1 MAGLVRRHC
10 CINLYTL
17 RLILPGPVVFLG
29 LFICGAHLQITS
41 LRVNTGTSAAA
52 SRLTWELTPPPPTPP
67 PLPPGGQILRVYVSL
82 SKVRVSNRAAGK
94 GCFFL
99 FWFKQPV
106 TFAGQ
111 PTAASLTYGTAIS
124 VDHVLVCICS
134 SNTDFPS
141 ELS

>member
-17 RLILPGPVVFLG
+17 RLILAGPVVCLG

-41 LRVNTGTSAAA
+41 LRVNTGTSATA
-52 SRLTWELTPPPPTPP
+52 SRLTWELTPPP

-94 GCFFL
+94 AFFFL
-99 FWFKQPV
+99 FCLKQPV

>member
-17 RLILPGPVVFLG
+17 RLILPGPVVCLG

-52 SRLTWELTPPPPTPP
+52 SRLTWELTPPPASPP
-67 PLPPGGQILRVYVSL
+67 PPEVKSCVCMCHCPKCVCRTGQRG
-82 SKVRVSNRAAGK
+82 KVF
-94 GCFFL
+94 FFL
-99 FWFKQPV
+99 FCFKQPV

-141 ELS
+141 GLS

>member
-17 RLILPGPVVFLG
+17 RLILPGPVVCLG

-52 SRLTWELTPPPPTPP
+52 SRLTWELDPPASPSPRRSNPACVCVIGQSACVQ
-67 PLPPGGQILRVYVSL
+67 PGSGERF
-82 SKVRVSNRAAGK
+82 
-94 GCFFL
+94 FFL

>member
-17 RLILPGPVVFLG
+17 RLILPGPVVCLG

-52 SRLTWELTPPPPTPP
+52 SRLTWELTPPPPSAASPS
-67 PLPPGGQILRVYVSL
+67 PGGQILRVYVSL

-94 GCFFL
+94 VFFSYFGL
-99 FWFKQPV
+99 NSQ
-106 TFAGQ
+106 
-111 PTAASLTYGTAIS
+111 
-124 VDHVLVCICS
+124 
-134 SNTDFPS
+134 
-141 ELS
+141 